1 MRYSFIAIL
10 VCMSFQLVQ
19 AEEKKQVK
27 YKKGRQE
34 ISFDGADIDGVARNP
49 NAAFLTQKRG
59 IDFLPLYQV
68 REAYDQSIKDSL
80 DYLR

>member
-1 MRYSFIAIL
+1 MKSVLFLAITFSL
-10 VCMSFQLVQ
+10 LSSTSLL
-19 AEEKKQVK
+19 AKEKKK

-34 ISFDGADIDGVARNP
+34 VSFDGTDIDGVARNP
-49 NAAFLTQKRG
+49 NASYLVQKRG
-59 IDFLPLYQV
+59 IDFLPLYNV

>member
-1 MRYSFIAIL
+1 MKYFFILLLTFSISGFA
-10 VCMSFQLVQ
+10 
-19 AEEKKQVK
+19 AETKKNVK

-34 ISFDGADIDGVARNP
+34 VSFDAADIDGVARNP
-49 NAAFLTQKRG
+49 NASYLVQKRG
-59 IDFLPLYQV
+59 VDFLPLYNV